1 MLEKGTA
8 AVRCSAEVLANCVSL
23 CLGSTPM
30 CPSVLVQQ
38 HPSSSELQFICENLG
53 VCDCQT
59 GSDWHRGC
67 SAGDEVLVGTLEKE
81 ELLQLNVQQLE
92 YR

>member
-1 MLEKGTA
+1 
-8 AVRCSAEVLANCVSL
+8 
-23 CLGSTPM
+23 M

-38 HPSSSELQFICENLG
+38 YPASSELHFICVDQG
-53 VCDCQT
+53 VCVDCQS

-67 SAGDEVLVGTLEKE
+67 SAGDEVLVGTLEEE